1 MALRLLLVALL
12 AGVAQAGE
20 YDGKYK
26 TDPRLAQVRAG
37 LPRSLAAARKRIPYK
52 GAVRVELRDLGSD
65 RSGRIA
71 RTRRAEQG
79 CVIVLYTEPL
89 VLRTHDPESTL
100 AHELVHCL
108 QNEKWGARGD
118 VVQPHWVREGM
129 AVYLSGQFDE
139 RARALAAHAGR
150 EPVPTDAVSRL
161 VNGLGGRHGLRD
173 YAEDGAAFL
182 AVEKRHGREK
192 AQAFVEA
199 LLAGD
204 RAAAAVMGVLGERF
218 EVFEAASAAYA
229 RRRLTPLVDAGRA
242 PMLLLRRL
250 VAERSYELAIRVP
263 PIGGVYAQDE
273 AFLRAT
279 AYAESNRA
287 KEALAILRKG
297 MLDLPVRDSTL
308 LDQGLVLE
316 LKLLKSLKRMDALA
330 AAAQRARLDLTAYG
344 SYSNALK
351 VIDPE

>member
-1 MALRLLLVALL
+1 MPLRLLLVGMLALGAH
-12 AGVAQAGE
+12 AGA
-20 YDGKYK
+20 YTGKYK
-26 TDPRLAQVRAG
+26 SDPRLATVRAA
-37 LPRSLAAARKRIPYK
+37 LPAKLAAARKRIPYK

-71 RTRRAEQG
+71 RTRRVEEG

-89 VLRTHDPESTL
+89 MLRTHDPESTL

-108 QNEKWGARGD
+108 QKQRWGARGD
-118 VVQPHWVREGM
+118 VAYPHWVREGM

-161 VNGLGGRHGLRD
+161 VNGLGGRHGLQD

-192 AQAFVEA
+192 AREFVEA

-204 RAAAAVMGVLGERF
+204 RAEAAAMGVLGERF
-218 EVFEAASAAYA
+218 EAFELASAAYA
-229 RRRLTPLVDAGRA
+229 RGRLTPLVNAGRA

-250 VAERSYELAIRVP
+250 IAECSYELAIRVP
-263 PIGGVYAQDE
+263 PIGGVYAQDK

-279 AYAESNRA
+279 AYAESSRA

-297 MLDLPVRDSTL
+297 MIDLPVRNSTL

-316 LKLLKSLKRMDALA
+316 LKLLRSLKRKDAFT

-344 SYSNALK
+344 SHARALEMIGK
-351 VIDPE
+351 K